1 MKKPENKLFNRDFSR
16 RLLIAFVICSA
27 LGGSFVASYAAE
39 KPLTKGEAIKL
50 LSTTDFMKKKIGD
63 LLSWTIGYDINR
75 VNRVRLTPT
84 ITFVHASPKKI
95 PPDGRTIL
103 EVTAR
108 VEDPGGQANISGV
121 RADLQSIGR
130 LPNMMLVDNGLWG
143 DAQAGDGIY
152 TLQSSVNPDIPI
164 GDKEIQVAA
173 ANKKGWLALAKATV
187 NIERNPV
194 IIEAGF
200 NPASVKRGGECTL
213 IVKVENPGREE
224 DITEIVANLAGV
236 GLKDIHPTHKGGNL
250 FSAKVVI
257 PPNADPGLKR
267 IPLKVVN
274 VAGGI
279 TSALLELEIK

>member
-1 MKKPENKLFNRDFSR
+1 MKKI
-16 RLLIAFVICSA
+16 LLTLVICSA

-50 LSTTDFMKKKIGD
+50 LSATDFMKKKIGD
-63 LLSWTIGYDINR
+63 LLSWTIGYDINQ

-103 EVTAR
+103 EVTAGI
-108 VEDPGGQANISGV
+108 EDPGGQANISGV
-121 RADLQSIGR
+121 RADLQGIGR

-143 DAQAGDGIY
+143 DARAGDGIY

-187 NIERNPV
+187 NIEKNPV
-194 IIEAGF
+194 ILEAGF
-200 NPASVKRGGECTL
+200 IPAAVKRGADCTL
-213 IVKVENPGREE
+213 SVKVENPGREE
-224 DITEIVANLAGV
+224 DLSEIVANMAEAGLSDV
-236 GLKDIHPTHKGGNL
+236 HPNYKGGNL
-250 FSAKVVI
+250 FSAKVAI
-257 PPNADPGLKR
+257 PTDAPPGVKR
-267 IPLKVVN
+267 IPLKVTN
-274 VAGGI
+274 LAGGV
-279 TSALLELEIK
+279 TSVLLELEIK